1 MVERKPVT
9 PERRAQLAAASA
21 RYRARQKAIQQGAP
35 IPKEALRKRAP
46 AYHPPRVSPATSRAR
61 AVDKAERAVARAA
74 QLAEQGRRTRAQTI
88 GALPSV
94 NNRKARIHVPPERER
109 ALAERKSAAGKQR
122 QAEAL
127 REHAAGQKLQTI
139 GKARKAQLV
148 TELYDGQHTER
159 LLTALDDNQR
169 ARFQRA
175 SETIARAS
183 NQTVAILF
191 QYEGGQGDYS
201 AVFDKILASPESQD
215 AEEGVRQLEK
225 LAKLSI
231 RADKL
236 YRPAAIG
243 RLDI

>member
-1 MVERKPVT
+1 MVERNS

-21 RYRARQKAIQQGAP
+21 RYRARQKALREGVP
-35 IPKEALRKRAP
+35 IPAEALRKRAP
-46 AYHPPRVSPATSRAR
+46 TYHPPRVSPATVRAR
-61 AVDKAERAVARAA
+61 AVETAERAVARAA
-74 QLAEQGRRTRAQTI
+74 QAAERGRRTRAETI
-88 GALPSV
+88 GSLPSV

-109 ALAERKSAAGKQR
+109 ALAERKSAEGKRR

-127 REHAAGQKLQTI
+127 REHEAAQKLQAI
-139 GKARKAQLV
+139 GKARKAQLL
-148 TELYDGQHTER
+148 TELYDGQHSER
-159 LLTALDDNQR
+159 LLAALDDNQR

-201 AVFDKILASPESQD
+201 SVFDKILASPESQD
-215 AEEGVRQLEK
+215 SEEGVRTLEK

>member
-1 MVERKPVT
+1 MAERKAT
-9 PERRAQLAAASA
+9 PERAAQLAAASR
-21 RYRARQKAIQQGAP
+21 RYRARQKAISQGKP
-35 IPKEALRKRAP
+35 IPAEAQRKQAP
-46 AYHPPRVSPATSRAR
+46 AYHPPRVSKQTQREREVA
-61 AVDKAERAVARAA
+61 KAERAVARAA
-74 QLAEQGRRTRAQTI
+74 AIAERGRRTRAETI
-88 GALPSV
+88 RALPSV
-94 NNRKARIHVPPERER
+94 NNRKARIHVPPEPDR

-127 REHAAGQKLQTI
+127 REHAAAQKLQTI

-159 LLTALDDNQR
+159 LLTALDENQR

-191 QYEGGQGDYS
+191 KYEGGQGDYS

-215 AEEGVRQLEK
+215 SEEGVRLLEK
-225 LAKLSI
+225 LATLSVK
-231 RADKL
+231 ADRL
-236 YRPAAIG
+236 YRPKAIG